1 MPTTTETARGIQLKE
16 GSFSFPPNFKCRVD
30 TKAFEEIPRKF
41 EICRQGI
48 EALGDLFYEVPPEEK
63 EGVLV
68 QKAIWENIAE
78 RIPELGVFNASSTYT
93 NLGNQMLPL
102 RISLP
107 QNRQYFPVDS
117 SLSKEPTNPFHETK
131 KFARELLDIVAAI
144 KTLREEKLF
153 QYNNFHLYPGKEA
166 FVIRDSDTGERH
178 ITIGMHSLVPADIDE
193 TVKSEDLSIR
203 AIKELVQE
211 RWDKREF
218 RKLLKANDLGTMV
231 QILRHLSRDIPTLEM
246 VCIRTAY
253 AAVYSCIGFIIF
265 SILMFLTG
273 LTPLNRPVLENIRL
287 EAMGKGE
294 YANNRIVLNVG
305 EEAQDNVQVIG
316 TYRAPLRLEKMLGIS
331 AQLDR
336 LYHLDYEQPLKEDEF
351 KFEPKIDALVE
362 TNFVVENGQK
372 RTFHL
377 LGKKRGRERFTII
390 PPKEAERTRDGA
402 PVKVASQQL
411 ELLVLQPEWV
421 LDVNYKPA
429 EISFQQAEVGSIP
442 GGGYIGKEI
451 RVFANPPKDK
461 TNAVGVSLESYFV
474 SRVAIPM
481 EIHYLRDPK
490 GDPVATIA
498 FEEFDPKGK
507 PKEPKVRSINLEDD
521 EEEAREGD
529 ERPRPRP
536 RPPKKKPAKTDID
549 ELEAQPLDSFELAG
563 MTFYRLP
570 KLPSKITIVRVAVRS
585 GNLPTNK
592 VEGSLH
598 IAVPGISQPMPVSLV
613 FVPKEKVEF
622 DVAKIPDR
630 DQVTGLAYPIQLRKQ
645 LWTEAPKKVE
655 PNEYSQFTFHIQ
667 DSNPVTD
674 GYGALGLGLQLQ
686 EDPRTLYFYNTANGE
701 TRVIRDYN
709 FKENTMYFTPKAV
722 SYQEAPNKVKVFEE
736 LDKKDFR
743 QFRIRED
750 FAKSANQLYAVILT
764 DKNVENAKLTLTRG
778 GEVAAELPLTARSKE
793 ALRVVQWKSDT
804 SIKGLTAYGREDWRE
819 KVDVQGPLGEF
830 RYQAIIFS
838 GEQPDKD
845 VSDQVYVSIK
855 DPQVANCLYQTIDQD
870 WFANLEQ
877 ADVNLKLLKAFPGQL
892 TFCKEPGR
900 EKYFRA
906 EQEIIGK
913 VFKYLVVPGQGIK
926 YGDANKETELMFFYP
941 PKGMEATIK
950 VNISCAAQKQVEWTV
965 KLDEEKKVFTAKV
978 DNYPKAQAAKLAKKL
993 QFVATCASVTLLH
1006 KKYHRDGVVHLEDQ
1020 RWAETVR
1027 WSLEG
1032 AGFRYPP
1039 LAPPVNILGKQGEV
1053 VIEAIRT
1060 KNEAKIL
1067 EAYQMMREALLLAWS
1082 PQTQALLE
1090 DHLQLKA
1097 LAGLLAKEESVSRKT
1112 FDLKIQP
1119 ETSHPLPPLV
1129 GEPERFVSVT
1139 LAIPFDKLL
1148 LDKQSAQIFELA
1160 ESYYYGVPKNFAQ
1173 APEATEL
1180 LKELYPFPASFAKQ
1194 TNIVE
1199 RANVAVSDMLYQ
1211 NLLRDSLWEKR
1222 LKDFHK
1228 ADSKFWMAMMAV
1240 SPQIA
1245 DVEGKIDYPEVNT
1258 IAAEIQKQL
1267 STYFVTPL
1275 EIRRVH
1281 FSEIQD
1287 KVRGESDKNRESLGK
1302 EEVSGLLRFVE
1313 RSMMS
1318 QYTDAK
1324 TRQAWYANFTFV
1336 VDRLMLERC
1345 PWGGK
1350 WIYIKSYREAV
1361 DGTEVEP
1368 VKLYLFRRNGLDLDA
1383 YPSQAY
1389 SVNITKEETNYHL
1402 INVEGLTAFQEWFI
1416 QHPSRELKASKVTN
1430 RLRLRLFYEE
1440 GGVEKEITRPGEGGP
1455 PMIDFEAHPASILLF
1470 EVSGYHI
1477 SADRIR
1483 QLARDK
1489 DFTILTTKEKMQWIW
1504 KFSFDNG
1511 PILSPFAYHIEAKPY
1526 EIQRVLHTL
1535 NWKQSPAPEEGLRSL
1550 DALSRDYRLEFVYV
1564 DINTSLPDIFAP
1576 YYTLKDI
1583 CQDYD
1588 RRMISP
1594 NRTVELLSKFF
1605 DMTDQIPG
1613 ASKFTWSKELTEYYK
1628 EDRDAKQMFRYGYKD
1643 SHTLNFL
1650 VPEIFDAPKD
1660 FKGTHPKLEWPR
1672 GRKTTVIWR
1681 IIPIKGD
1688 QVQEQPGFPKYIMEK
1703 EHFPNSEP
1711 VINKY

>member
-1 MPTTTETARGIQLKE
+1 
-16 GSFSFPPNFKCRVD
+16 
-30 TKAFEEIPRKF
+30 
-41 EICRQGI
+41 
-48 EALGDLFYEVPPEEK
+48 
-63 EGVLV
+63 V

-117 SLSKEPTNPFHETK
+117 SLSKDPTNPFHETK
-131 KFARELLDIVAAI
+131 KFARELLDIVAAV

-153 QYNNFHLYPGKEA
+153 QYANFHLYPGKEA
-166 FVIRDSDTGERH
+166 FVIRDSDSGERH
-178 ITIGMHSLVPADIDE
+178 ITIGMHSLVPAEVDE

-203 AIKELVQE
+203 AIKDLVQE

-218 RKLLKANDLGTMV
+218 RKLLKSNDLGAML
-231 QILRHLSRDIPTLEM
+231 QILRYLSRDIPTLEM

-253 AAVYSCIGFIIF
+253 AAVYTCIGFIIF

-294 YANNRIVLNVG
+294 YVNNRIVLNVN
-305 EEAQDNVQVIG
+305 EEVQDNIQVIG
-316 TYRAPLRLEKMLGIS
+316 TYRAPLRLEKTLGIS

-336 LYHLDYEQPLKEDEF
+336 LYHLDYEEPLKEEEF
-351 KFEPKIDALVE
+351 KCEPKIETLVE
-362 TNFVVENGQK
+362 TNFIADAKGK
-372 RTFHL
+372 RTFRL
-377 LGKKRGRERFTII
+377 TGKKRGRERCTIV
-390 PPKEAERTRDGA
+390 PAKEDVNARDAGA
-402 PVKVASQQL
+402 AKVASQQI
-411 ELLVLQPEWV
+411 EILVLQPNWT
-421 LDVNYKPA
+421 LDINYKPA

-451 RVFANPPKDK
+451 RVFANPPNDK
-461 TNAVGVSLESYFV
+461 TTAVGVSLESYFV

-490 GDPVATIA
+490 GEPVATIA
-498 FEEFDPKGK
+498 FEEFDPRGK
-507 PKEPKVRSINLEDD
+507 PKDPKVRSINLEED
-521 EEEAREGD
+521 EDEAREGE
-529 ERPRPRP
+529 ERPRPKP
-536 RPPKKKPAKTDID
+536 RQPKKKPAKTDID

-563 MTFYRLP
+563 TTFYRLP
-570 KLPSKITIVRVAVRS
+570 KLPSKITVVRVAVRS

-598 IAVPGISQPMPVSLV
+598 IAVPGISSPLSVALI

-655 PNEYSQFTFHIQ
+655 PNEYSQFTFNIQ

-709 FKENTMYFTPKAV
+709 FKENTMYFTPKAAA
-722 SYQEAPNKVKVFEE
+722 YQEAPNKVKVFEE
-736 LDKKDFR
+736 VDKKDFR

-750 FAKSANQLYAVILT
+750 FAKSANQLYAVVLT
-764 DKNVENAKLTLTRG
+764 DKNVENASFTLTRS
-778 GEVAAELPLTARSKE
+778 GEVAAVLPLTARSKE
-793 ALRVVQWKSDT
+793 ALRIVQWKSDT
-804 SIKGLTAYGREDWRE
+804 ASKGLSAYGREDWRDN
-819 KVDVQGPLGEF
+819 VNVQGPLGEF

-845 VSDQVYVSIK
+845 VSDQVYISIRE
-855 DPQVANCLYQTIDQD
+855 PQTANCLYQTVDQD

-877 ADVNLKLLKAFPGQL
+877 ADNTLKLLKTFPGQL
-892 TFCKEPGR
+892 TLCKEAGR

-906 EQEIIGK
+906 EQDVIGK
-913 VFKYLVVPGQGIK
+913 VFKYLVVPGQGVK
-926 YGDANKETELMFFYP
+926 YGDAGKATEIQFFYP
-941 PKGMEATIK
+941 PKGMEATLK
-950 VNISCAAQKQVEWTV
+950 VNISCAAEKQVEWTV
-965 KLDEEKKVFTAKV
+965 KLDDEKKLFTAKV
-978 DNYPKAQAAKLAKKL
+978 ENYPKAQALKLVKKL
-993 QFVATCASVTLLH
+993 EFLATCASVTLLH
-1006 KKYHRDGVVHLEDQ
+1006 KKYHRDGVVHADDQ

-1032 AGFRYPP
+1032 VGFRYPP
-1039 LAPPVNILGKQGEV
+1039 LAPPVNILGKQGDV
-1053 VIEAIRT
+1053 VTEAIRT
-1060 KNEAKIL
+1060 KNEAKIQ

-1082 PQTQALLE
+1082 PQTQSLLE
-1090 DHLQLKA
+1090 DQLQLRSMI
-1097 LAGLLAKEESVSRKT
+1097 GLLNREESASRKT
-1112 FDLKIQP
+1112 FELKVQP
-1119 ETSHPLPPLV
+1119 EPNHPLPPLV
-1129 GEPERFVSVT
+1129 GEPERFVSVQ
-1139 LAIPFDKLL
+1139 LAIPYDKLL

-1173 APEATEL
+1173 AADSTEI

-1194 TNIVE
+1194 SNVVE
-1199 RANVAVSDMLYQ
+1199 KANVSVSDMLYQ

-1228 ADSKFWMAMMAV
+1228 ADSKFWLAMLAV
-1240 SPQIA
+1240 SPQIG

-1267 STYFVTPL
+1267 SSYFVTPL
-1275 EIRRVH
+1275 DIRRVH
-1281 FSEIQD
+1281 FSEVQD
-1287 KVRGESDKNRESLGK
+1287 KVRGMENDKNREGLGK
-1302 EEVSGLLRFVE
+1302 EETSGLLRFVE

-1324 TRQAWYANFTFV
+1324 TRETWYANFTFV

-1350 WIYIKSYREAV
+1350 WIYIKSYREAA
-1361 DGTEVEP
+1361 DGSPIEP

-1402 INVEGLTAFQEWFI
+1402 VTVEGIAAFQDWFV
-1416 QHPSRELKASKVTN
+1416 QHPSAELKASKVPN

-1440 GGVEKEITRPGEGGP
+1440 GGVEKDITRPGEGGP
-1455 PMIDFEAHPASILLF
+1455 PMIDFEAHPAAVLLF

-1477 SADRIR
+1477 SPDRIR
-1483 QLARDK
+1483 QLVRDK
-1489 DFTILTTKEKMQWIW
+1489 TFTILISKENATTKEKMRWW
-1504 KFSFDNG
+1504 WTFSFDNG

-1526 EIQRVLHTL
+1526 IIERVPHLLT
-1535 NWKQSPAPEEGLRSL
+1535 WKQLPAPDEGQRSL
-1550 DALSRDYRLEFVYV
+1550 EALSRDYRLEFVYV
-1564 DINTSLPDIFAP
+1564 DIDAVLPDIFSP
-1576 YYTLKDI
+1576 YRTLKDL
-1583 CQDYD
+1583 CKDYD
-1588 RRMISP
+1588 FRMISP
-1594 NRTVELLSKFF
+1594 NRTVEMLSKFF
-1605 DMTDQIPG
+1605 EMTDQIPG
-1613 ASKFTWSKELTEYYK
+1613 ATKLIWSKELTEYYK
-1628 EDRDAKQMFRYGYKD
+1628 EEREPKQMFRYSYQD

-1650 VPEIFDAPKD
+1650 VPEIFEQPKD

-1672 GRKTTVIWR
+1672 GRETTVIWR
-1681 IIPIKGD
+1681 ITPVKGD
-1688 QVQEQPGFPKYIMEK
+1688 QLQELPGFPKYIMEK
-1703 EHFPNSEP
+1703 KHFPNSEP